1 MKILTVCCYFYPALA
16 YGGPVTLIYNLAK
29 TLVKKGNQVTVFTT
43 DVLNEKKRTAKR
55 REEIEGINIFRF
67 PTISNWLSWNF
78 RGFVAPPMLLTP
90 AKEIKKFDVVHIFEH
105 YNFPTVIACLWAQK
119 SNVPYIYSPLG
130 SLLPVKERG
139 RQIIKKIFDL
149 FFLRMILNHASFITA
164 LSIKEKDH
172 LLSLGVNPGK
182 IMVLPQGIETKPFSS
197 LPQKTEKR
205 EVVLLF
211 IGRIYKVKGL
221 DLLVKSLAKLPPETK
236 SRLKTFIIGPT
247 VGDFKGELVQMI
259 KKYHLDKQIV
269 FTGPK
274 FGQEKLNYLAESDI
288 YVQPSYSE
296 GLPVSVLEAMAAG
309 LPVLITEGC
318 HLPEVET
325 SQAGLIVKPHVLTLR
340 RGIQKLFRDKLLR
353 EEMGKNGKKL
363 VAEKFSLEKSIQDL
377 ERLYNRLAESP
388 AIYGGD
394 ESK

>member
-16 YGGPVTLIYNLAK
+16 YGGPVTLIYNSAK
-29 TLVKKGNQVTVFTT
+29 TLVKKGNRVTVFTT
-43 DVLNEKKRTAKR
+43 DVLDEKFRSKNK
-55 REEIEGINIFRF
+55 EEIIEGIKVFRF

-78 RGFVAPPMLLTP
+78 RGFVAPLMLLTL
-90 AKEIKKFDVVHIFEH
+90 AKGVKKFDVVHIFEH

-119 SNVPYIYSPLG
+119 FKVPYVYSPLG

-139 RQIIKKIFDL
+139 RQIIKKIFDRL
-149 FFLRMILNHASFITA
+149 FLRMILNHASFITA
-164 LSIKEKDH
+164 LSTKEKDH
-172 LLSLGVNPGK
+172 LLSLGGDPRK

-197 LPQKTEKR
+197 LPQKTGTR
-205 EVVLLF
+205 EVILLF

-221 DLLVKSLAKLPPETK
+221 DLLVKSLAKLPPKMK

-247 VGDFKGELVQMI
+247 VGEFKGELVQMI
-259 KKYHLDKQIV
+259 KKYHLDKQVV

-296 GLPVSVLEAMAAG
+296 GLPISVLEAMAAG

-318 HLPEVET
+318 HLPEVEIF
-325 SQAGLIVKPHVLTLR
+325 QAGLIVKPRVLTLR
-340 RGIQKLFRDKLLR
+340 QGIEKLFGEKLLR
-353 EEMGKNGKKL
+353 EKMGKNGKKL
-363 VAEKFSLEKSIQDL
+363 VAEKFSLEKSVQDL
-377 ERLYNRLAESP
+377 ERLYEKVTNRH
-388 AIYGGD
+388 
-394 ESK
+394 